1 MLFREGEAP
10 WFYVLLEGRLRIIL
24 DVHGKQTEF
33 AEYEF
38 RQGEF
43 LGEVPVLMGTPI
55 FGSVRAQ
62 TSCRIARLD
71 KQQFH
76 HLVHDS
82 NEARALILQTL
93 GERILLIQQRSMSL
107 AGPI

>member
-82 NEARALILQTL
+82 NEAEPSFCKRWAS
-93 GERILLIQQRSMSL
+93 GFC
-107 AGPI
+107 